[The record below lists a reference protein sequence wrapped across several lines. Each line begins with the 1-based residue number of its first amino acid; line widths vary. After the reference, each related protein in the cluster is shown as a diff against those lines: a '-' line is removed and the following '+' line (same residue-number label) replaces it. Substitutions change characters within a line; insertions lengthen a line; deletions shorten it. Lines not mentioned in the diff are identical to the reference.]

1 MLDNAVVYKTAHAT
15 GQQHSATCLMANRRA
30 LIWTA
35 VGCEI
40 ILLRFSTK
48 DKLAN
53 CVAASPLTPA
63 RTGTS

>member
-1 MLDNAVVYKTAHAT
+1 MLDNAVFYKKAHAI
-15 GQQHSATCLMANRRA
+15 GQQHFATCLMANRRA

-40 ILLRFSTK
+40 ILLRFSKK

-53 CVAASPLTPA
+53 CVTSSPLTPA
-63 RTGTS
+63 QTGTS